1 MSCLTRGTL
10 TYVFQAALE
19 EDPRGWDAGP
29 IPFSY
34 GGVSADGDTRRNYFS
49 FEAGL
54 ALYGHEKSATRWHR
68 LLDDQWS
75 SCRITGLELLRV
87 PNSIGRRALAVVHTE
102 LPPDELLERAVAAS
116 CKPAGRGTAGNSDF
130 ESLFGG
136 SAVLFPD
143 SFTVAFRTF
152 EDSDPPLP
160 SGNYRGVTA
169 PAAELWSWC
178 LASRSTSFDYPP
190 EPGVLAKLFSEA
202 IVLSADWKALVL
214 RDGASFVG
222 QRADLGPTDPFFGFA
237 ALYVRT
243 IYLDCILLGMAQRT
257 QIEGMAA
264 TIAGTLSAGN
274 LTRNL
279 QSLEADLVRFRN
291 LWWMRRVSSHD
302 IANEV
307 LRHYQDRHGMVH
319 RFEAV
324 ATQISEL
331 SRIVQTR
338 DSRQS
343 TAALGALTVVGLPL
357 GTALSVLQVLDI
369 RGLVALLVG
378 ALSALA
384 AAAVLLVTPF
394 GRVICRTFRD
404 LSGL

>member
-1 MSCLTRGTL
+1 MSRLTRGSL
-10 TYVFQAALE
+10 TYVFQAVLE
-19 EDPRGWDAGP
+19 EDPRGWDTGP

-49 FEAGL
+49 VEVGL
-54 ALYGHEKSATRWHR
+54 ALYGYDNSATRWYR
-68 LLDDQWS
+68 TLDDQWS
-75 SCRITGLELLRV
+75 SYRVTGLELLRV
-87 PNSIGRRALAVVHTE
+87 PSSTGGRALAVVHTE
-102 LPPDELLERAVAAS
+102 LPPEELLERAVAAS
-116 CKPAGRGTAGNSDF
+116 CKPVGRGTAGDNDF
-130 ESLFGG
+130 ESLFGCDVVLLPG
-136 SAVLFPD
+136 SY
-143 SFTVAFRTF
+143 TVAFRTF
-152 EDSDPPLP
+152 EGSDPPLP
-160 SGNYRGVTA
+160 SGNYRGVTGS
-169 PAAELWSWC
+169 AAELWSWC

-190 EPGVLAKLFSEA
+190 EPGMLAKLFSEA
-202 IVLSADWKALVL
+202 VVLSADWKALVL

-243 IYLDCILLGMAQRT
+243 IYLDCILLGMAQEM
-257 QIEGMAA
+257 QIERMTTTVAE
-264 TIAGTLSAGN
+264 TLSTGN
-274 LTRNL
+274 LTRNIH
-279 QSLEADLVRFRN
+279 SLEADLVRFRN
-291 LWWMRRVSSHD
+291 LWWIRRVSSHD

-307 LRHYQDRHGMVH
+307 LQHYQDHHGMVY

-331 SRIVQTR
+331 SRILLTR

-343 TAALGALTVVGLPL
+343 TAALGALTVIGLPL
-357 GTALSVLQVLDI
+357 GTALSVLQVLDF
-369 RGLVALLVG
+369 RGFVALLVG

-384 AAAVLLVTPF
+384 AAAVLLMTPF